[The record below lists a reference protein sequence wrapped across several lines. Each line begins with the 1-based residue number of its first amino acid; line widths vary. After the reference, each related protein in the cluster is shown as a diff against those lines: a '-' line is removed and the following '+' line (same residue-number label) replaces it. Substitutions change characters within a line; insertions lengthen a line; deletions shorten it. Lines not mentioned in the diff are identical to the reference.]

1 MTMTTNEH
9 PMPAS
14 PLPWKWAD
22 GWDGDDL
29 PASNEEFSGGKY
41 VDCQLSDAEGHDVI
55 PLRID
60 HYERIWDTSAEDG
73 LRPCDED
80 RAYIEWACNNAPSLA
95 AENARLRA
103 ALEEIAQDNK
113 IAGGSLGP
121 LFDAGFGTGWD
132 MARDAARAAL
142 EAK

>member
-1 MTMTTNEH
+1 MTTNEH
-9 PMPAS
+9 PMQAAAAI
-14 PLPWKWAD
+14 LR
-22 GWDGDDL
+22 
-29 PASNEEFSGGKY
+29 
-41 VDCQLSDAEGHDVI
+41 
-55 PLRID
+55 PLRLTFEHNTIALRFVGQGWLLGQFD
-60 HYERIWDTSAEDG
+60 LDTFTAEHVPIAAIADAIV
-73 LRPCDED
+73 RT
-80 RAYIEWACNNAPSLA
+80 CNNAPSLA

-113 IAGGSLGP
+113 ITGGSLGP